1 MFPNLSFNNTDN
13 NFPGFG
19 GDFITDNLDTDM
31 FAYIGSG
38 PLMGGYI
45 ASKRPTPP
53 ICFNQG
59 TKILC
64 LNKDSLEEE
73 YKSIETLRKGDLV
86 KTYLHGYKKIHLIG
100 KNNMRNNPTEPL
112 NCMYVMK

>member
-45 ASKRPTPP
+45 ASNKPTPP

-59 TKILC
+59 TQILC

-73 YKSIETLRKGDLV
+73 YKSIEYLRKGDLV
-86 KTYLHGYKKIHLIG
+86 KDIILDILLPVLPNGYYWTNGIG
-100 KNNMRNNPTEPL
+100 NVLVKQ
-112 NCMYVMK
+112 VD